1 MNKKIIGGIAS
12 VIFLSVIFLSV
23 QSTDGEPKIELIVL
37 NDENIEILRLEPYRL
52 LSNHWTYI
60 VNVCATINNL
70 DISEVILKSDI
81 DEQVLGVNKTIE
93 KGNCSSFGSIMKGID
108 KESFS
113 AELVKER

>member
-1 MNKKIIGGIAS
+1 MNKKIIIGIAS
-12 VIFLSVIFLSV
+12 LILLSVIFLSV
-23 QSTDGEPKIELIVL
+23 QSTDGESKMELSVL
-37 NDENIEILRLEPYRL
+37 DDENIDVIRLEPYRQIN
-52 LSNHWTYI
+52 NHWTYI

-93 KGNCSSFGSIMKGID
+93 KGKCSSFGSIMKGID

-113 AELVKER
+113 AELVKEN